1 MNPFDRR
8 SAYIFRLG
16 GPSSASTPKGPLAR
30 AAQIIG
36 LTAVVIAGAMF
47 SVVVFSA
54 IMVAGVIGAGILWW
68 RTRDVRRRMQE
79 TVASMQAGKSPA
91 DAFRANQPFSRGG
104 GNVLEGEVIRE
115 VPDHKTPR

>member
-1 MNPFDRR
+1 
-8 SAYIFRLG
+8 
-16 GPSSASTPKGPLAR
+16 
-30 AAQIIG
+30 
-36 LTAVVIAGAMF
+36 MF
-47 SVVVFSA
+47 SVVLFSA

-115 VPDHKTPR
+115 VPDRDPR